1 MEKIPALL
9 QKLDAQFRQ
18 SDWAGMQVTLQ
29 ILQSEL
35 HAYQQPVQTTGR
47 ISAKVAVV
55 LPTPPPEHA
64 IYVQS
69 PLDEPAAESS
79 PANPKIS
86 HWPEVSLQE
95 VPTLS
100 HQKPFQREV
109 NESLAAPDN
118 SLNEQLRAPKNEVA
132 DSLGGSPIKDL
143 KRGIGINDRFL
154 FIQELFRGDEVMYER
169 SIKTINNFQ
178 ILAEAEYWIE
188 RELKLKLGWQ
198 EDQVATRHFC
208 ALVRRR
214 FVT

>member
-9 QKLDAQFRQ
+9 QKLDAQCKQ

-35 HAYQQPVQTTGR
+35 HACQQPVQTTGR
-47 ISAKVAVV
+47 ISTKVAVV

-64 IYVQS
+64 IYVQAPS
-69 PLDEPAAESS
+69 DVPAAEESS
-79 PANPKIS
+79 AHIKVS
-86 HWPEVSLQE
+86 QWPELSLNE

-100 HQKPFQREV
+100 HQKPFQREI
-109 NESLAAPDN
+109 NETLAAPDN
-118 SLNEQLRAPKNEVA
+118 TLNEQLKPSKTELV
-132 DSLGGSPIKDL
+132 DSLGGTPIKDL

-198 EDQVATRHFC
+198 EDQLATRHFC